1 MLQNT
6 IMVANTRKFN
16 NSINI
21 LIASKDAAQMRNSE
35 TTADLFK
42 VDIFVDIIDIML
54 ILLKLF
60 LKKRIYKLLKK
71 TGVMLQNGGVL

>member
-16 NSINI
+16 TSINI
-21 LIASKDAAQMRNSE
+21 LIASKDAAQTRNSE

-42 VDIFVDIIDIML
+42 VDIFVDVIDTIL

-60 LKKRIYKLLKK
+60 LKKKDI
-71 TGVMLQNGGVL
+71 